1 MAATGW
7 YVRAVIGDVVDDL
20 LGSEEFRPVQLPAL
34 DRQEVRVAVRES
46 ADELTTRSA
55 PEGDRALQLT
65 AAALVA
71 ALAVIVVVV
80 LFVRQA
86 LDWFDPVR
94 AEQVLATI
102 GVLALIGGAI
112 ALILSARGAWLHW
125 KSTVK
130 ELAKPR
136 LRMAV
141 NEHVTAIGPTELRVD
156 RTPADDGG
164 DLVPRTEHARIRR
177 LVTDLGARTIAI
189 SGPRGV
195 GKSTLLR
202 LPAERVTDPAK
213 TPVRVVVEAA
223 PEARDTI
230 HKLSLQLCLEVLAAA
245 KDRTW
250 RRTSRGVWIAAWVL
264 RGLCLALAA
273 ALVLHRGLRDT
284 AHPDGRRIDDTILD
298 VLRPIGLGHDVPDWT
313 LLLMLA
319 GLAGLYVGAEF
330 IRPARNRALARQASA
345 QLRRLRRTPDR
356 TVPELVEEYRELATE
371 VVGWRGGLV
380 VAIDEL
386 DRIADAETAE
396 RYVDRIRPVFGI
408 PGCVYLVA
416 VSEDVLA
423 RFERRVSDQRSGLD
437 AAFDDVV
444 RLHEFGLDETLG
456 LLRRR
461 VTGFPDLFLALCHC
475 LSGGVPRDSMRAARG
490 LVDARRDAGQNE
502 LADITAGVV
511 GRELATY
518 RNGFLAR
525 PGTGTLDSDFV
536 GLIADPSWPGTGP
549 ELSAAVGTLL
559 DPQYDAMDPAR
570 TELAAVVYFFTTV
583 LDVFGTRSEHLIS
596 ALAQPGDV
604 RRDHL
609 AQLAAV
615 RGLIGLS
622 PAMAIAQLNLLR
634 RGFALP
640 ALTR

>member
-7 YVRAVIGDVVDDL
+7 YVRAVLGDVVDGL
-20 LGSEEFRPVQLPAL
+20 LGSEEFRPVQLPAP
-34 DRQEVRVAVRES
+34 DRREVATAVRET
-46 ADELTTRSA
+46 ADELTRRTE
-55 PEGDRALQLT
+55 PEGERALQLT
-65 AAALVA
+65 AAAVVA
-71 ALAVIVVVV
+71 DLAVLAVLVLVV
-80 LFVRQA
+80 REA

-94 AEQVLATI
+94 SDQVLALI
-102 GVLALIGGAI
+102 GVLALVGGAI
-112 ALILSARGAWLHW
+112 ALSLAARRAWRQWRARLE
-125 KSTVK
+125 
-130 ELAKPR
+130 ELAAPR
-136 LRMAV
+136 LRVAV
-141 NEHVTAIGPTELRVD
+141 NEHVTASSATELRVD
-156 RTPADDGG
+156 RTPARDDRE
-164 DLVPRTEHARIRR
+164 LVPRTEHARIRR

-202 LPAERVTDPAK
+202 LRGDRTADPAGK
-213 TPVRVVVEAA
+213 PVRVVVEANGD
-223 PEARDTI
+223 ARDTI
-230 HKLSLQLCLEVLAAA
+230 HKLSVQLCLQVLAAA
-245 KDRTW
+245 KDRGW

-264 RGLCLALAA
+264 RGLCLLLAA

-284 AHPDGRRIDDTILD
+284 SHPDGRRLDDVILD
-298 VLRPIGLGHDVPDWT
+298 VLRPIGLGRDVPDWT

-319 GLAGLYVGAEF
+319 GLAGLYVAAEF

-356 TVPELVEEYRELATE
+356 TVPELVEEYRALATE

-437 AAFDDVV
+437 ATFDDVI
-444 RLHEFGLDETLG
+444 RLNEFGLDETLA

-461 VTGFPDLFLALCHC
+461 LTGFPDLFLALCHC

-490 LVDARRDAGQNE
+490 LVDARREVGKDE

-525 PGTGTLDSDFV
+525 PGTEKLDAGFV
-536 GLIADPSWPGTGP
+536 GLIAEPDWPGTGSS
-549 ELSAAVGTLL
+549 LNAAVGTLL
-559 DPQYDAMDPAR
+559 DPEYDAMDPAR
-570 TELAAVVYFFTTV
+570 TELAAVVYFYATV
-583 LDVFGTRSEHLIS
+583 LDVFGTRSEHLVS
-596 ALAQPGDV
+596 ALAGPGDV
-604 RRDHL
+604 RREHL

>member
-1 MAATGW
+1 MATTGW
-7 YVRAVIGDVVDDL
+7 YVRAVIGDVVDGL
-20 LGSEEFRPVQLPAL
+20 LGSEEFRPVQLPTA
-34 DRQEVRVAVRES
+34 DRQEVRVAVRET
-46 ADELTTRSA
+46 ADELTARTT
-55 PEGDRALQLT
+55 PEGNRALQMS
-65 AAALVA
+65 AAAVLA
-71 ALAVIVVVV
+71 GIAVIVVVV
-80 LFVRQA
+80 LFARQA
-86 LDWFDPVR
+86 LDWFDPVT
-94 AEQVLATI
+94 ADQVLASI
-102 GVLALIGGAI
+102 GVLALVGGAI
-112 ALILSARGAWLHW
+112 ALSLSARRAWLQWHAR
-125 KSTVK
+125 VE
-130 ELAKPR
+130 ELATPR

-141 NEHVTAIGPTELRVD
+141 NEHLTATSPTELRVD
-156 RTPADDGG
+156 RTSADDDGE
-164 DLVPRTEHARIRR
+164 LVSRTEHARVRR

-202 LPAERVTDPAK
+202 LPGDTSADPAK
-213 TPVRVVVEAA
+213 TPVRVVVEASGD
-223 PEARDTI
+223 ARDTI
-230 HKLSLQLCLEVLAAA
+230 HKLSVQLCLQVLAAA
-245 KDRTW
+245 RDRSW
-250 RRTSRGVWIAAWVL
+250 RRTSRGVWVAAWVL
-264 RGLCLALAA
+264 RGLCLLLAA

-284 AHPDGRRIDDTILD
+284 AHPDGRRIDDVIVD
-298 VLRPIGLGHDVPDWT
+298 VLRPIGLARTVPDWT

-319 GLAGLYVGAEF
+319 GLAGLYVAAEF

-356 TVPELVEEYRELATE
+356 TLPEVVEEYRALATE

-396 RYVDRIRPVFGI
+396 RYIDRIRPVFGI

-416 VSEDVLA
+416 VSQDVLA

-437 AAFDDVV
+437 ATFDDVI
-444 RLHEFGLDETLG
+444 RLNEFGLDETLA

-475 LSGGVPRDSMRAARG
+475 LSGGVPRDSMRTARG
-490 LVDARRDAGQNE
+490 LVDSRRDAGQNE
-502 LADITAGVV
+502 LAEITAGVV
-511 GRELATY
+511 GQQLATY

-525 PGTGTLDSDFV
+525 PGTDTLDADFV
-536 GLIADPSWPGTGP
+536 GLIAEPSWPGTGRS
-549 ELSAAVGTLL
+549 LSTAVGTLL

-570 TELAAVVYFFTTV
+570 TELAAVVYFYATV
-583 LDVFGTRSEHLIS
+583 LDVFGTRSEHLVS
-596 ALAQPGDV
+596 ALAGPGDV
-604 RRDHL
+604 RREHL